1 MCVCLCIC
9 VNVCSVHS
17 EAGRPRVHICYGV
30 LLSRSPYAVTQSLFF
45 SSPSYPRWPPQSSL
59 FNRGMQ
65 MLYTHSCHVNTDT
78 HTHNHIHVRST
89 DCGKAET
96 LLFIYFCFF
105 LHVFCSFF
113 FNRKIMLLFDSWVC
127 CDLHHKVVVTVTEDC
142 RCFVLL
148 LSVFHTLF

>member
-1 MCVCLCIC
+1 MSTLLCCSVACISVCKSTAEDSKLCVCLCIC

-45 SSPSYPRWPPQSSL
+45 SSPTYPRWPPQSSL

-96 LLFIYFCFF
+96 FSFLFFFVLFACFLLFFLTGKLCFC
-105 LHVFCSFF
+105 L
-113 FNRKIMLLFDSWVC
+113 
-127 CDLHHKVVVTVTEDC
+127 TVGC
-142 RCFVLL
+142 VAICIIK
-148 LSVFHTLF
+148 